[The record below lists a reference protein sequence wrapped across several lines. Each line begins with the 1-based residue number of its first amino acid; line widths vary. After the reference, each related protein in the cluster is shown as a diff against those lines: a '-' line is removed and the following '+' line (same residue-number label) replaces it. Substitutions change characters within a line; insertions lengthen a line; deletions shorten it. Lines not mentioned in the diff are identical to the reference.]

1 MSSRVSTIPLAAGRT
16 RRIAVI
22 DVAKGCAI
30 LAMVVYH
37 FAWDLSAYQLIT
49 ANVTEELGWRI
60 FARSI
65 AAAFLLMVGVNL
77 VLANRNGVRAAPYLR
92 RLAVILAA
100 ALLVSLGTWWLDP
113 GTFVFFGILHLIF
126 VASILGLPFLRA
138 PVWLTL
144 VAAVFFIAGP
154 HFLAHPVFD
163 GWPWYWLGLSTAPPA
178 TVDYVPVFPWFGVVL
193 IGVAAGRFVLASPKL
208 SLWGWPGEG
217 WLARA
222 LAFAGRWSL
231 AIYLIHQ
238 PLLIGGLMLV
248 APLLGPSEG
257 ALRRQVL
264 AEFETSCA
272 TVGYEAA
279 ACSAYAACILAEL
292 DRHENI
298 LFDAARRALSN
309 EDQALWRRYIEQCRE
324 RTLPMP
330 SLDGAI

>member
-1 MSSRVSTIPLAAGRT
+1 MSTRVSTIPLAAGRT

-126 VASILGLPFLRA
+126 VASVLGLPFLRA
-138 PVWLTL
+138 PV
-144 VAAVFFIAGP
+144 
-154 HFLAHPVFD
+154 
-163 GWPWYWLGLSTAPPA
+163 
-178 TVDYVPVFPWFGVVL
+178 
-193 IGVAAGRFVLASPKL
+193 
-208 SLWGWPGEG
+208 
-217 WLARA
+217 
-222 LAFAGRWSL
+222 
-231 AIYLIHQ
+231 
-238 PLLIGGLMLV
+238 
-248 APLLGPSEG
+248 
-257 ALRRQVL
+257 
-264 AEFETSCA
+264 
-272 TVGYEAA
+272 
-279 ACSAYAACILAEL
+279 
-292 DRHENI
+292 
-298 LFDAARRALSN
+298 
-309 EDQALWRRYIEQCRE
+309 
-324 RTLPMP
+324 
-330 SLDGAI
+330 